1 MRVGWYLNQMGDLLY
16 PRQRL
21 MVGEAGGGG
30 GGRSVMPLRG
40 ETFVVRPGCNSPKGN
55 S

>member
-1 MRVGWYLNQMGDLLY
+1 
-16 PRQRL
+16 
-21 MVGEAGGGG
+21 MVSKSEGGVIVSKAKADGGG

-40 ETFVVRPGCNSPKGN
+40 ETLKTARGDPGCNSPKGN

>member
-1 MRVGWYLNQMGDLLY
+1 MMVGWYLNQMGELLY

-30 GGRSVMPLRG
+30 GGRSVIPLRG
-40 ETFVVRPGCNSPKGN
+40 ETLKTARGASGL
-55 S
+55 